1 MFKDSWLYK
10 QFMKK
15 ARNVSLSN
23 KDRITTI
30 HDRWNRDSFDM
41 LYTVEYLKNLTR
53 EEVFLTYMFP
63 RRVEQGYLQ
72 VIFLKSINE
81 LHNNYLTPHVLIK
94 KENKNMWLIFRCR
107 KRDTDLSRSFKILPK
122 SRQSTKKNTKS
133 TKVSRFHRLA
143 GDFPSRLIPSILS
156 LASGEPAT

>member
-1 MFKDSWLYK
+1 
-10 QFMKK
+10 MKK

-63 RRVEQGYLQ
+63 RQVEQGYLQ

-94 KENKNMWLIFRCR
+94 K
-107 KRDTDLSRSFKILPK
+107 
-122 SRQSTKKNTKS
+122 
-133 TKVSRFHRLA
+133 
-143 GDFPSRLIPSILS
+143 
-156 LASGEPAT
+156 